1 MADYRWVNLTYLQ
14 TFSDGDRD
22 FMREM
27 IEMFVERYEED
38 MPLMMEDLEKGELK
52 TLSGRLHKIK
62 PSVNMMGILSIYP
75 QVQEAEGLTGHGGD
89 IIEITRLLHLIKD
102 TCDLAVEELKTILA
116 TDLA

>member
-1 MADYRWVNLTYLQ
+1 
-14 TFSDGDRD
+14 
-22 FMREM
+22 MREM

-38 MPLMMEDLEKGELK
+38 MPLMIEDLQKGELK

-75 QVQEAEGLTGHGGD
+75 QVQEAESLSGHGGD
-89 IIEITRLLHLIKD
+89 LEEITRLLYLIRD
-102 TCDLAVEELKTILA
+102 TCDLAVAELKTILT